1 MDAQAL
7 HLSRALD
14 EVAGALA
21 AWTADRLGERQ
32 AGLAERHGAR
42 WREEWSGEAHLLLAH
57 LAQAIALRRPALF
70 AAAASW
76 SRRALIA
83 RGGRAEDHAACLEC
97 LRSVLDDD
105 LPPALEAPALAGVDA
120 ALAALSL
127 EGSGTGASAGAT
139 AEPALDPVLDPAL
152 DPAAPHGRL
161 LLAYLEAVLAGR
173 SEEACGRVLAA
184 AAAGVPVAELHDRVL
199 APAQRE
205 IGRMWH
211 SAEINVADE
220 HRATAVTLDAMA
232 RLRGR
237 FPAVEPANRRVVA
250 VTPAGDLH
258 EVGLRAV
265 ADTFAMA
272 GWSVDYLGANVP
284 HGDVVRTLAAQP
296 ADLVAV
302 SVGSP
307 LHLRAA
313 GELIATLAA
322 EPELAAIPVVI
333 GGAAL
338 AADPDLWREL
348 GAAAYAAS
356 GTEAVAAGERLTA
369 GR

>member
-21 AWTADRLGERQ
+21 AWTADCLGERR
-32 AGLAERHGAR
+32 AGLAERYGAR
-42 WREEWSGEAHLLLAH
+42 WREEWSGEAQVLLAH

-76 SRRALIA
+76 SRRALVA

-97 LRSVLDDD
+97 LRSVLAED
-105 LPPALEAPALAGVDA
+105 LPPALEAAALAGIDA
-120 ALAALSL
+120 ALAAPSL
-127 EGSGTGASAGAT
+127 AAPSLAAPSGAGESASAGAVS
-139 AEPALDPVLDPAL
+139 EPAL

-161 LLAYLEAVLAGR
+161 LLSYLEAVLDGR
-173 SEEACGRVLAA
+173 AEEACERLLAA
-184 AAAGVPVAELHDRVL
+184 AEAGVPVAELHERVL

-211 SAEINVADE
+211 GAEINVAEE

-232 RLRGR
+232 RLRR
-237 FPAVEPANRRVVA
+237 HFPPVAPANRRVAA

-258 EVGLRAV
+258 EVGLRMV
-265 ADTFAMA
+265 ADAFAMA

-284 HGDVVRTLAAQP
+284 HHDVVRALAAHP

-302 SVGSP
+302 SIGSP
-307 LHLRAA
+307 FHLRAA
-313 GELIATLAA
+313 GELIAALAA
-322 EPELAAIPVVI
+322 EPGLAAIPVVV

-356 GTEAVAAGERLTA
+356 GPDAVAAGERLAA